1 MNIILIGTGGALGAI
16 SRYLLTEAVSKYFLT
31 NQYIGT
37 LSVNILGC
45 FFVGLLFGF
54 FADIKSEIQLFFIIG
69 FLGSFTTMSAFS
81 IQTLEMFNNQNFGE
95 AALYIFMTIVFTIMF
110 TYLGFTLGELK

>member
-1 MNIILIGTGGALGAI
+1 
-16 SRYLLTEAVSKYFLT
+16 
-31 NQYIGT
+31 
-37 LSVNILGC
+37 
-45 FFVGLLFGF
+45 
-54 FADIKSEIQLFFIIG
+54 
-69 FLGSFTTMSAFS
+69 MSAFS